1 MLIGIDGLSYDL
13 NLLPSVQYLPGAGNM
28 WLILP
33 VRSPQPEKDVI
44 VQYTVSAR
52 GKPSAVPIQ
61 QFIRSNYEQLP
72 LEQIDSFFGFTEPCS
87 LYGGRLFAATELSRY
102 DVRSLYRMNI
112 NVRLPL
118 TNHYATADE
127 YEENLAYLE
136 KYHRPGNS
144 LIITNDELAG
154 WIRQD
159 FPDYRLEASVIKNI
173 NTLKKVDE
181 AFRIYDTVILPMTAN
196 DDEALLRAI
205 DNKENITLFA
215 NAGCAYTCPS
225 KICYPSIS
233 RANKVGDPS
242 LFTCSQKLKERNTIG
257 MHDFDLAYLQGL
269 GFQRFKLL
277 RPRRGNQTGY

>member
-1 MLIGIDGLSYDL
+1 LIGLE
-13 NLLPSVQYLPGAGNM
+13 NL

-33 VRSPQPEKDVI
+33 IRQSQPERDVI

-52 GKPSAVPIQ
+52 GKPSALPIQ
-61 QFIRSNYEQLP
+61 RFMRSEYPLVP

-87 LYGGRLFAATELSRY
+87 LYGGRLFASTELSRY
-102 DVRSLYRMNI
+102 DVRSLYSMNI

-118 TNHYATADE
+118 TNHFVTPKE
-127 YEENLAYLE
+127 YEENRPYLE

-144 LIITNDELAG
+144 LIITNDELAR
-154 WIRQD
+154 WIRRD
-159 FPDYRLEASVIKNI
+159 FPNYRLEASVIKNI

-196 DDEALLRAI
+196 DDEAFLRAI

-233 RANKVGDPS
+233 KANKVGDHS

-257 MHDFDLAYLQGL
+257 MHDFDLEFLQAL
-269 GFQRFKLL
+269 GFERFKLL